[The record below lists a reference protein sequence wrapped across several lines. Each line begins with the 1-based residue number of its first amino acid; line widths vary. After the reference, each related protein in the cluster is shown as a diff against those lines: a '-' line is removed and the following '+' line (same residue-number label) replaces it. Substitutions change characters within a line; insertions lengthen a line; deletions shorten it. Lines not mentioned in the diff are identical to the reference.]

1 MAEPAP
7 APTGQVA
14 APLPPA
20 ERIESIDV
28 VRGFALLGI
37 LLMNILGFGLAPPAY
52 SDPTADGATQ
62 GIDFALFLGVDF
74 LSEGVMRALFS
85 MLFGAG
91 IVIFACGPRAKPIG
105 VYYRRQLL
113 LLGFGL
119 FNALI
124 LLWSGDILVPYAIAG
139 LLLYML
145 RNWQPKALF
154 AASGLVFAYLA
165 VFYALTA
172 VGIVYLSEEAGAVQ
186 ARLDAGEP
194 VPAREQAVIG
204 EWQSLKANFQ
214 PTADAQTRQA
224 LTYQGSY
231 PESVAA
237 NAIEVA
243 TVYAFALPTV
253 LLWDALAC
261 MLLGMALYKAG
272 VLRGQRS
279 AAFYRRLAVCGLLV
293 GGLVNGLELAM
304 AHASGF
310 TLVWVT
316 GLEVTNDIGR
326 VAMALGYLGCL
337 MLVCQRG
344 AFAKARRALAA
355 VGRMALTNYLLQ
367 SVLALAIFHAMGF
380 GLWNALDRWQLY
392 LVVLGEWAVLVAFSL
407 WWLERHRFGPAEWL
421 WRALTYGRKPGR

>member
-1 MAEPAP
+1 MAETAPAP
-7 APTGQVA
+7 AGQVA

-37 LLMNILGFGLAPPAY
+37 LLMNILGFGLAAPAY

-91 IVIFACGPRAKPIG
+91 VVIFACGPRAKPVGI
-105 VYYRRQLL
+105 YYRRQLL

-119 FNALI
+119 FDALI

-145 RNWQPKALF
+145 RNWQPKPLF
-154 AASGLVFAYLA
+154 AAAGLVFAYLA
-165 VFYALTA
+165 VFYALTW
-172 VGIVYLSEEAGAVQ
+172 VGIEYLSEEAGAVQ

-204 EWQSLKANFQ
+204 EWQSLKANFE
-214 PTADAQTRQA
+214 PTVDAQARQT

-243 TVYAFALPTV
+243 IVYAFALPTV

-279 AAFYRRLAVCGLLV
+279 TAFYRRLAVCGLGV
-293 GGLVNGLELAM
+293 GSLVNGIELAM

-326 VAMALGYLGCL
+326 VAMALGYVGCL

-344 AFAKARRALAA
+344 ALARARRALAA

-367 SVLALAIFHAMGF
+367 SVLALVIFHAMGF

-392 LVVLGEWAVLVAFSL
+392 LVVLGEWAVIVAFSL
-407 WWLERHRFGPAEWL
+407 WWLKRHRFGPAEWL